1 MPSPE
6 IAQKHRFRIAGRRRL
21 ATIGH
26 RFAALR
32 ERNFRLYFLG
42 RSVSILGDMVVPVA
56 LAFALLD
63 LTGSAKDLGIVM
75 ACRSAP
81 LVVFLLPGGVWADRF
96 SRLRIMISTDVVCF
110 AAQSVTAVLLLLG
123 SATVWELGAL
133 QVVYGVANALFRPA
147 GSGIVPEVVSRER
160 LQEANALLALTRSS
174 SLAVG
179 PALAGLLVVTV
190 GPAWTLFVDA
200 GSFAASALF
209 LSKARLMRRAA
220 AGADEAPEPFFDELR
235 AGWREFWSRTWLWV
249 LVASFAVW
257 QIAYMATF
265 MVLGPVIAEH
275 FLGGPGAWATILTS
289 GGIGAILG
297 GVLALY
303 YSPSRP
309 LLVGTFM
316 AFMTVPQMILFAL
329 HAPTPVLAA
338 AAFVDGIQFTFF
350 GALWNTV
357 LQEQIP
363 PRALSRVSS
372 YDWLGSF
379 AFLPIGYV
387 VVGFAAAV
395 VGATSTFWISAFVLT
410 ASTVAVLAVPS
421 VRTLGRGSQ
430 DDEPPA
436 TAPLAADGEVA

>member
-1 MPSPE
+1 MSSPG
-6 IAQKHRFRIAGRRRL
+6 IAQKHRLRSAGRRGL
-21 ATIGH
+21 ASFGS
-26 RFAALR
+26 RFFALR

-96 SRLRIMISTDVVCF
+96 SRRRIMIGTDVVCF
-110 AAQSVTAVLLLLG
+110 SAQAVTAVLLIVG
-123 SATVWELGAL
+123 AATVWELGAL
-133 QVVYGVANALFRPA
+133 QVLYGVANAIFRPA
-147 GSGIVPEVVSRER
+147 ASGIVPETVSRER

-200 GSFAASALF
+200 GSFAASAIL
-209 LSKARLMRRAA
+209 LSNARLVRPAD
-220 AGADEAPEPFFDELR
+220 GADEALESFFAELKS
-235 AGWREFWSRTWLWV
+235 GWREFWSRTWLWV

-265 MVLGPVIAEH
+265 LVLGPVIAEH
-275 FLGGPGAWATILTS
+275 YLGGPGAWATILTS

-309 LLVGTFM
+309 LLVGTLM
-316 AFMTVPQMILFAL
+316 AFLTVPQMALFAL
-329 HAPTPVLAA
+329 HAPTLVIAA
-338 AAFVDGIQFTFF
+338 AAFIDGIQFTFF

-357 LQEQIP
+357 MQEQIP

-372 YDWLGSF
+372 YDWLGSV

-387 VVGFAAAV
+387 VVGFAATV
-395 VGATSTFWISAFVLT
+395 VGATTTFWIAAFVLA

-421 VRTLGRGSQ
+421 VRALGRTRKKE
-430 DDEPPA
+430 DALPA
-436 TAPLAADGEVA
+436 TAQGAT